1 MPNIASAPRVLLLI
15 GVLSCDGRPGE
26 VAGVQPVLRDIESAL
41 TTNGRIHGAAEAA
54 VHVAN
59 DGRIGKVH
67 VSRGEQVRQGQ
78 VILEL
83 ADSGQASARERA
95 SARLAAAEARVALL
109 EAGPDPRQAALLRAE
124 RAKLEAAREQAR
136 EDLARLER
144 LVERQAAPR
153 AELVKTS
160 ETLAKLEIDLE
171 SANARLSGP
180 PSEPRRAELLAAV
193 NESRVVLRDAERGVA
208 DLTVRAPRA
217 GAVYSLQAAVGDYV
231 SRGDLV
237 ARIGE
242 LDEAR
247 ARIFVDEPEL
257 GSVTLG
263 AVARLTADAF
273 PGEVWECPVDEMATE
288 IVELG
293 ARRVGEIRCTAPNPA
308 GRLLPN
314 LAVGV
319 RIVTERVQ
327 SALSVPRAAVQSDR
341 SGRVFAWIAE
351 DGRATRRPVELGV
364 AGSIH
369 VEVRKGL
376 ALSDTVL
383 LQGASELVEGQ
394 PVRVRMET
402 DHVDR

>member
-1 MPNIASAPRVLLLI
+1 MSTTSSAPRVLLLI
-15 GVLSCDGRPGE
+15 GVLSCGGRPVE
-26 VAGVQPVLRDIESAL
+26 VAGVQPALRDIESAL

-54 VHVAN
+54 VHVAS
-59 DGRIGKVH
+59 DGRIGKVR
-67 VSRGEQVRQGQ
+67 VSRGERVRHGQ
-78 VILEL
+78 AILEL
-83 ADSGQASARERA
+83 VDSGQASARERA

-109 EAGPDPRQAALLRAE
+109 EAGPDPQQAALLRAE
-124 RAKLEAAREQAR
+124 RAKLETARKQAR

-153 AELVKTS
+153 AELVKAS
-160 ETLAKLEIDLE
+160 EALAKLEIDLE
-171 SANARLSGP
+171 SVNARLDGP
-180 PSEPRRAELLAAV
+180 PSEPRRAELMAAV
-193 NESRVVLRDAERGVA
+193 RESRVALRDAERNVSN
-208 DLTVRAPRA
+208 LTVRAPRA
-217 GAVYSLQAAVGDYV
+217 GAVYSLQAVAGDYV

-237 ARIGE
+237 ARVGE
-242 LDEAR
+242 LQQAR

-257 GSVTLG
+257 GRVTLG
-263 AVARLTADAF
+263 AVARLTADAY
-273 PGEVWECPVDEMATE
+273 PGEVWECPVDETATE
-288 IVELG
+288 IVEVG
-293 ARRVGEIRCTAPNPA
+293 TRRVGEIRCTAPNPD

-319 RIVTERVQ
+319 RIVTARVQ

-341 SGRVFAWIAE
+341 SGRAFLWTAE
-351 DGRATRRPVELGV
+351 DGRATSRPVELGV

-383 LQGASELVEGQ
+383 LQGSSELVEGQ
-394 PVRVRMET
+394 RVRVRMET

>member
-171 SANARLSGP
+171 SANARLNDP
-180 PSEPRRAELLAAV
+180 PSELQRAELLAAV

-217 GAVYSLQAAVGDYV
+217 GAVYSLQAVEGDYV
-231 SRGDLV
+231 SRSDLV

-242 LDEAR
+242 LQQAR

-257 GSVTLG
+257 GRVTLG
-263 AVARLTADAF
+263 AVARLSADAY
-273 PGEVWECPVDEMATE
+273 PGEEWECPVDEMATE
-288 IVELG
+288 IVDFG
-293 ARRVGEIRCTAPNPA
+293 TRRVGEIRCTAPNPD

-314 LAVGV
+314 LAVGA
-319 RIVTERVQ
+319 RIVTERAQ
-327 SALSVPRAAVQSDR
+327 SALSVPRAAVQSDG
-341 SGRVFAWIAE
+341 SGRAFAWIAE

-383 LQGASELVEGQ
+383 LRGSSELVEGQ
-394 PVRVRMET
+394 RVRVRMET
-402 DHVDR
+402 DHADR